1 MTDRQ
6 TPNIAAAGDALM
18 ASLAPTLPTPLEAEL
33 SDKLAA
39 ARRRIEALE
48 RENERLRSD
57 LALLSERTARLMEAA
72 VNDYRAGVVV
82 SEASR

>member
-1 MTDRQ
+1 MPDRQ
-6 TPNIAAAGDALM
+6 TANIAAAGDALM

-48 RENERLRSD
+48 RDVAGLRSD
-57 LALLSERTARLMEAA
+57 LTVIRRVVDLFTKEGAR
-72 VNDYRAGVVV
+72 
-82 SEASR
+82 

>member
-1 MTDRQ
+1 MKDRQ

-33 SDKLAA
+33 ADKLAA

-48 RENERLRSD
+48 RDVAGLRSD
-57 LALLSERTARLMEAA
+57 LSAVRRIVDLFTKEVAR
-72 VNDYRAGVVV
+72 
-82 SEASR
+82 